1 MNETHVPDWDNE
13 MAILRLD
20 ATVWARWANILVKA
34 ALFVSFAI
42 ALTADLDT
50 LDGKAMGVRA
60 PLFLASAAIVPL
72 FGWRRRWRP
81 HAHVGDA
88 LLALPFLLDTLGN
101 LLGFY
106 DEYPQ
111 TDDVLHALNWILLVL
126 AFHAFRFRNTG
137 HTRDAVFLGYGFG
150 AIAIIWWEAMEWAVS
165 KDGWGGAG
173 GLALTYEDTIGD
185 LILSST
191 GGLIGSLLGVW
202 WLGRKV
208 PPRTTLYRGTPDRGS
223 APRSP
228 WASLDSAP
236 RSPR

>member
-1 MNETHVPDWDNE
+1 MNETHLPDWDNE
-13 MAILRLD
+13 MVVLRLD
-20 ATVWARWANILVKA
+20 ATVRARRANIVVKA

-50 LDGKAMGVRA
+50 LDGKAMGLRA
-60 PLFLASAAIVPL
+60 PLFLASAVIVPL
-72 FGWRRRWRP
+72 FSWRRRWRP

-106 DEYPQ
+106 DEYPK
-111 TDDVLHALNWILLVL
+111 TDDVLHALNWVLLVL

-150 AIAIIWWEAMEWAVS
+150 ATAIIWWEAMEWAVS

-202 WLGRKV
+202 WRGRKA
-208 PPRTTLYRGTPDRGS
+208 PPEND
-223 APRSP
+223 AV
-228 WASLDSAP
+228 
-236 RSPR
+236 